1 MESGG
6 LLGNLMLHLRTQNE
20 KERISEMK
28 KKKKKK
34 EARCLRFL
42 NDQKFIDSVLLSH
55 SKYSTI

>member
-28 KKKKKK
+28 KKKKKRERDNGMK
-34 EARCLRFL
+34 GERERVAGFRLIEAE
-42 NDQKFIDSVLLSH
+42 VL
-55 SKYSTI
+55 